1 MQFIGD
7 IKTNP
12 ELIYPKI
19 TTLYKTVVIKNIGIL
34 DFPSNAFL
42 VCVDDSNTPKV

>member
-1 MQFIGD
+1 MQFVGD

-12 ELIYPKI
+12 ELLYPKI
-19 TTLYKTVVIKNIGIL
+19 TTLYKTIVIRNTGIA
-34 DFPSNAFL
+34 DFPGTAFL